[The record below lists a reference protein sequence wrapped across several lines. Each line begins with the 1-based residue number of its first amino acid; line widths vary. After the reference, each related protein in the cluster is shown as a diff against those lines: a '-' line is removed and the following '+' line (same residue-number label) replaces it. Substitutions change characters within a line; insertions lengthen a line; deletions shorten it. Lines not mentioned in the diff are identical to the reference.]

1 MNRDSEHLA
10 CCFDAYCKRLLKHE
24 VIDAIREQKR
34 LGQWETT
41 FSELTRAEQSQL
53 QYIDQYAPDRR
64 VFPLLGREIEVLD
77 ADLVR
82 ALSVLPAD
90 RRAIILLF
98 YFLEMRD
105 EEIGAELGLSRPAVQ
120 RRRTSTLD
128 MLRKILEE

>member
-10 CCFDAYCKRLLKHE
+10 CRFDAFCKRLLKHE
-24 VIDAIREQKR
+24 VIDAIREQTR

-41 FSELTRAEQSQL
+41 FSELTRAEQNQL
-53 QYIDQYAPDRR
+53 QYIDHYAPDRR
-64 VFPLLGREIEVLD
+64 VFPLLGMEIEVLD

-82 ALSVLPAD
+82 ALAALPAD
-90 RRAIILLF
+90 RRTIILLF

-105 EEIGAELGLSRPAVQ
+105 EEIGAKLGLSRPAVQ

>member
-10 CCFDAYCKRLLKHE
+10 CRFDAYCKRLLKNE
-24 VIDAIREQKR
+24 VIDAIRGEKR
-34 LGQWETT
+34 MGQREVA
-41 FSELTRAEQSQL
+41 FSDLTRAERGQL

-64 VFPLLGREIEVLD
+64 GFPLLGLEIEVLD

-82 ALSVLPAD
+82 ALSMLPTD
-90 RRAIILLF
+90 RRTIILLF

-105 EEIGAELGLSRPAVQ
+105 EEIGAKLGLSRPAVQ

>member
-1 MNRDSEHLA
+1 MNRDGEHLA
-10 CCFDAYCKRLLKHE
+10 CRFDAYCKRLLKHE

-105 EEIGAELGLSRPAVQ
+105 EEIGAKLGLSRPAVQ

>member
-10 CCFDAYCKRLLKHE
+10 CRFDAYCKRLLKNE
-24 VIDAIREQKR
+24 VIDAIRGEKR
-34 LGQWETT
+34 MGQREVA
-41 FSELTRAEQSQL
+41 FSDLTRAERGQL

-64 VFPLLGREIEVLD
+64 VFPLLGMEIEVLD

-82 ALSVLPAD
+82 ALSMLPTD
-90 RRAIILLF
+90 RRTIILLF

-105 EEIGAELGLSRPAVQ
+105 EEIGAQLGLSRPAVP

-128 MLRKILEE
+128 MLRKILDE

>member
-10 CCFDAYCKRLLKHE
+10 CRFDTYCKRLLKHE
-24 VIDAIREQKR
+24 VIDTIRAQKR
-34 LGQWETT
+34 QGHWEST
-41 FSELTRAEQSQL
+41 FSELTRAEQNQL

-64 VFPLLGREIEVLD
+64 VFPLLGMEVEVLD

-82 ALSVLPAD
+82 ALAALPTD
-90 RRAIILLF
+90 RRAIILLS

-105 EEIGAELGLSRPAVQ
+105 EEIGERLGLSRPAVQ
-120 RRRTSTLD
+120 RRRSSALD